1 MLELKVTQIC
11 TKVAQIGTKVAQICT
26 KVAQIC
32 TKVTQKVGTVV
43 ISCKVT
49 FLKRAQIVI

>member
-49 FLKRAQIVI
+49 FLKIAQIVI